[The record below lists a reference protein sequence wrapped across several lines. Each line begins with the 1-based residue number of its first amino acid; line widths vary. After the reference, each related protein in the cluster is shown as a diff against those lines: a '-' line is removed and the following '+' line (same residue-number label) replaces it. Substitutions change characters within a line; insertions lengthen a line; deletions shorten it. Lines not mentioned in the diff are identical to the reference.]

1 MPKSFQTLAYV
12 LPVLAVLAFLLSWKF
27 FISPDPVETSPDHQA
42 RLSTTAA
49 NVFAPAETSEDE
61 LRIYAVN
68 IVRRVPFRDPFIGYG
83 IYLGQGTV
91 LTAAH
96 VIGRWPSYT
105 RLRVIIAGQDLP
117 AKVIKYMS
125 PDDTDLA
132 LISVDAERLPISL
145 RLRRNPFCKGPTPIG
160 ASVVVAYPEKSVR
173 SQIISPLL
181 IAPQFRSKFS
191 TLITEPQGSGSG
203 VFRADRKC
211 LLGIMSRRVTKYVY
225 KNEGPF
231 RVARPNGW
239 AGYFVPVSA
248 LAKSNPRAP
257 IRMNIPHLG

>member
-117 AKVIKYMS
+117 AKVIKVHVARRYR
-125 PDDTDLA
+125 PGTDFSGCGTIANKSAAAAQSVLQGADADWRKRCGRLSGKERA
-132 LISVDAERLPISL
+132 LSDHFSIIDCAAIPIKA
-145 RLRRNPFCKGPTPIG
+145 RHPHHGTPG
-160 ASVVVAYPEKSVR
+160 
-173 SQIISPLL
+173 
-181 IAPQFRSKFS
+181 
-191 TLITEPQGSGSG
+191 
-203 VFRADRKC
+203 
-211 LLGIMSRRVTKYVY
+211 LGIWRLSCRQEMSSWNHEPAR
-225 KNEGPF
+225 NEICLQKRGP
-231 RVARPNGW
+231 V
-239 AGYFVPVSA
+239 
-248 LAKSNPRAP
+248 
-257 IRMNIPHLG
+257 